1 MSTFILLLF
10 LDVCQVFAVVIVF
23 DDIDFNISINVNINV
38 IMSTCNR
45 KIVMSMPP
53 IELTTGKFW
62 REKKQIR
69 GTNTYL
75 SQYNISQN
83 YFSNLFPFVVDVAF
97 ILLTS
102 KSW

>member
-1 MSTFILLLF
+1 MSTLMLLLF

-53 IELTTGKFW
+53 IELEKFW
-62 REKKQIR
+62 REKKQLR
-69 GTNTYL
+69 GTDTYL
-75 SQYNISQN
+75 NQYNISQN
-83 YFSNLFPFVVDVAF
+83 YFPNLFPFVVDVAF